1 MSNNLDFPLQEF
13 VFTQS
18 QLARIAGTQPT
29 AIYRKVHA
37 LAKEDTESAPEG
49 GRRKFDVSYTRR
61 ILSSFFEERR
71 LSLKNKVHMFYN
83 FKGGTGKTT
92 ICYQLSTTLSLLGFN
107 VLVIDCD
114 PQAHLTSLF
123 GLPENHSLPTIYDV
137 MINGLP
143 MDQTIVNVYEGLD
156 LIPSAIPLTKI
167 EIPLAQ
173 KMQRESIL
181 SRMIQGTSKKYD
193 FIMIDANP
201 AFSLLNLNILMA
213 MNQLNV
219 VCETQP
225 FSLSGLTQ
233 MIEELEKLFMEF
245 KRKLAYSIIPNK
257 FESKT
262 AAAQEVL
269 GALRRD
275 YRAETTQA
283 VIRKCED
290 INISTKRRL
299 PALYFSGKNSSAT
312 EDLLDLTNEFLDLAC
327 GQKAPAKTAVAA

>member
-1 MSNNLDFPLQEF
+1 MVNILDFPEHEF
-13 VFTQS
+13 VFSQS
-18 QLARIAGTQPT
+18 QLARIAGTQRT
-29 AIYRKVHA
+29 TINRRIHALIKEADCSKTEFSKKRYGISFTRKV
-37 LAKEDTESAPEG
+37 LSFYFENK
-49 GRRKFDVSYTRR
+49 RKG
-61 ILSSFFEERR
+61 I
-71 LSLKNKVHMFYN
+71 KNKVNMFYN

-92 ICYQLSTTLSLLGFN
+92 ICYQLSTTLTCLGFN

-123 GLPENHSLPTIYDV
+123 GLPENHDLPTIYDV

-143 MDQTIVNVYEGLD
+143 IHQTIVNVYEGLD

-167 EIPLAQ
+167 EMPLAQ

-181 SRMIQGTSKKYD
+181 SRMMQGSLSKYD

-213 MNQLNV
+213 SNQLNV

-233 MIEELEKLFMEF
+233 MVEELEKVFAEL
-245 KRKLAYSIIPNK
+245 KRKLVYHVIPNK

-275 YRAETTQA
+275 YREETTQSI
-283 VIRKCED
+283 IRKCED

-312 EDLLDLTNEFLDLAC
+312 EDLLDLTNEFLDLAS
-327 GQKAPAKTAVAA
+327 GQKASTKAIAA